1 MGDQS
6 FYILRLNTE
15 VVEAALAAGGSA
27 DADGIDDA
35 FELLNEVGVQ
45 GQGCGQEGESGVALM
60 REKRGLHGARGL
72 VEQLQITPCSCP
84 SFAPMLRRLTP

>member
-35 FELLNEVGVQ
+35 FELLNEVRVQ
-45 GQGCGQEGESGVALM
+45 GQGGESGLA
-60 REKRGLHGARGL
+60 
-72 VEQLQITPCSCP
+72 
-84 SFAPMLRRLTP
+84 

>member
-1 MGDQS
+1 MLALPHSSDSQSGEHVAIVGDQS

-35 FELLNEVGVQ
+35 FELLNEVRVQ
-45 GQGCGQEGESGVALM
+45 GQGGESGLA
-60 REKRGLHGARGL
+60 
-72 VEQLQITPCSCP
+72 
-84 SFAPMLRRLTP
+84 